1 MLFTEF
7 EKYIKDRRG
16 ALHVGAHVGKERM
29 WYIEQ
34 GFTKVIWFEP
44 NEELFSILEYNIKG
58 FVNHKAFNV
67 GVHDT
72 LKNAQLHIASN
83 KGQSSSILE
92 LGTHKIH
99 HPKIHYLYNKNIDLI
114 RMDDFF
120 QNTSNKID
128 DFNFL
133 NIDVQ
138 GVELNVIKSF
148 GYLINK
154 LDYIYTEVNEEHLYQ
169 ECCLIGEIDAYLKAF
184 DFERVATH
192 MTQYKWG
199 DAFYVKKN
207 LL

>member
-16 ALHVGAHVGKERM
+16 ALHVGAHVGKERD
-29 WYIEQ
+29 WYVEQ
-34 GFTKVIWFEP
+34 GFKPVLWFEP
-44 NEELFSILEYNIKG
+44 TKSVFQYLVQNIVGYDNHVAYNIG
-58 FVNHKAFNV
+58 I
-67 GVHDT
+67 HDS
-72 LKNAQLHIASN
+72 LKKAQLHIASN
-83 KGQSSSILE
+83 KGQSSSLLE
-92 LGTHKIH
+92 LGTHKLH
-99 HPKIHYLYNKNIDLI
+99 HPKVHYIKDQEVKLM
-114 RMDDFF
+114 RMDDFL
-120 QNTSNKID
+120 QQHNLDIQK
-128 DFNFL
+128 FNFL

-169 ECCLIGEIDAYLKAF
+169 ECCLIGDIDAYLKAF
-184 DFERVATH
+184 VFVRVATH